1 MWRRFTRLKRERPW
15 VDCLTP
21 FSDFIQNMGNRERE
35 RERLRERKRKRE
47 REKEREREREG
58 ETYTEQP
65 ETIRVQ
71 REHSTLNN
79 AANMHACKTSKQ

>member
-1 MWRRFTRLKRERPW
+1 MTGREWERSTEKETESGHCSLLRRFRILFKTWE
-15 VDCLTP
+15 T
-21 FSDFIQNMGNRERE
+21 ERE
-35 RERLRERKRKRE
+35 RETKREKERER
-47 REKEREREREG
+47 EREREREG

-79 AANMHACKTSKQ
+79 AASMHACKTCKQ

>member
-1 MWRRFTRLKRERPW
+1 MVIVVSYAVFGFYSKHGKP
-15 VDCLTP
+15 
-21 FSDFIQNMGNRERE
+21 RE
-35 RERLRERKRKRE
+35 RERLRERKRERE

-79 AANMHACKTSKQ
+79 AATMHACKTCKQ